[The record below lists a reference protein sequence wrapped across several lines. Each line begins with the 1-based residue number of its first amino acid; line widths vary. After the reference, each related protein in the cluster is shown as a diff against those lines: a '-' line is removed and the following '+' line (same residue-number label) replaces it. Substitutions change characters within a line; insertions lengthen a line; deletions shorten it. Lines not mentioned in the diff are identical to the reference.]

1 METKAD
7 YKYQDLKEL
16 EDNFNSVQM
25 KLNNKIEDYLLEI
38 LNKFNDNF
46 IEFDERQQEETKYI
60 VNGNIA
66 TLTAL
71 QIEFYNYAYVELSFS
86 DNYGND
92 FTESLTEMTTEQQI
106 SIVEDV
112 RKYINKYGY
121 KSSEL
126 NTTLQQFLA
135 YCIEEGCT
143 LYFGIKTSG
152 DSRLTGTLFA
162 RNDALGYNH
171 VMSVV
176 FPTDII
182 SGGNSKVASTLYAYI
197 PLHNVTEKFFK

>member
-1 METKAD
+1 METKTD
-7 YKYQDLKEL
+7 YKYQDIKEL
-16 EDNFNSVQM
+16 ADNFNSVQM

-38 LNKFNDNF
+38 LYKFNDNF

-112 RKYINKYGY
+112 RKYIDKYGY
-121 KSSEL
+121 K
-126 NTTLQQFLA
+126 NTT
-135 YCIEEGCT
+135 
-143 LYFGIKTSG
+143 
-152 DSRLTGTLFA
+152 D
-162 RNDALGYNH
+162 
-171 VMSVV
+171 M
-176 FPTDII
+176 
-182 SGGNSKVASTLYAYI
+182 
-197 PLHNVTEKFFK
+197 

>member
-7 YKYQDLKEL
+7 YKYQDIKEL
-16 EDNFNSVQM
+16 ADNFNSVQM

-92 FTESLTEMTTEQQI
+92 FTESLAEMTTEQQI

-112 RKYINKYGY
+112 RKYIGKYGY
-121 KSSEL
+121 K
-126 NTTLQQFLA
+126 NT
-135 YCIEEGCT
+135 
-143 LYFGIKTSG
+143 
-152 DSRLTGTLFA
+152 
-162 RNDALGYNH
+162 ND
-171 VMSVV
+171 M
-176 FPTDII
+176 
-182 SGGNSKVASTLYAYI
+182 
-197 PLHNVTEKFFK
+197 

>member
-1 METKAD
+1 METKTD

-16 EDNFNSVQM
+16 ENNFNSVQM
-25 KLNNKIEDYLLEI
+25 KLNNKIEDYLIEI
-38 LNKFNDNF
+38 FNKFNDNF

-112 RKYINKYGY
+112 RKYIDKYGY
-121 KSSEL
+121 K
-126 NTTLQQFLA
+126 NTT
-135 YCIEEGCT
+135 
-143 LYFGIKTSG
+143 
-152 DSRLTGTLFA
+152 D
-162 RNDALGYNH
+162 
-171 VMSVV
+171 M
-176 FPTDII
+176 
-182 SGGNSKVASTLYAYI
+182 
-197 PLHNVTEKFFK
+197 

>member
-1 METKAD
+1 METKTD

-16 EDNFNSVQM
+16 ENNFNSVQM

-38 LNKFNDNF
+38 LYKFNDNF

-92 FTESLTEMTTEQQI
+92 FTESLSEMTTEQQI

-112 RKYINKYGY
+112 RNYIKKYGY
-121 KSSEL
+121 K
-126 NTTLQQFLA
+126 NT
-135 YCIEEGCT
+135 
-143 LYFGIKTSG
+143 
-152 DSRLTGTLFA
+152 
-162 RNDALGYNH
+162 ND
-171 VMSVV
+171 M
-176 FPTDII
+176 
-182 SGGNSKVASTLYAYI
+182 
-197 PLHNVTEKFFK
+197 

>member
-1 METKAD
+1 METKDD

-38 LNKFNDNF
+38 LYKFNDNF

-92 FTESLTEMTTEQQI
+92 FTESLSEMTTEQQI

-121 KSSEL
+121 K
-126 NTTLQQFLA
+126 NT
-135 YCIEEGCT
+135 
-143 LYFGIKTSG
+143 
-152 DSRLTGTLFA
+152 
-162 RNDALGYNH
+162 ND
-171 VMSVV
+171 M
-176 FPTDII
+176 
-182 SGGNSKVASTLYAYI
+182 
-197 PLHNVTEKFFK
+197 

>member
-1 METKAD
+1 METKTD

-16 EDNFNSVQM
+16 ENNFISVQM

-38 LNKFNDNF
+38 LYKFNDNF

-92 FTESLTEMTTEQQI
+92 FTESLSEMTTEQQI

-112 RKYINKYGY
+112 RKYIDKYGY
-121 KSSEL
+121 K
-126 NTTLQQFLA
+126 NTT
-135 YCIEEGCT
+135 
-143 LYFGIKTSG
+143 
-152 DSRLTGTLFA
+152 D
-162 RNDALGYNH
+162 
-171 VMSVV
+171 M
-176 FPTDII
+176 
-182 SGGNSKVASTLYAYI
+182 
-197 PLHNVTEKFFK
+197 

>member
-7 YKYQDLKEL
+7 YKYQDIKEL
-16 EDNFNSVQM
+16 TDNFNSVQM
-25 KLNNKIEDYLLEI
+25 ELNNKIEDYLIDTLR
-38 LNKFNDNF
+38 KFNDKF
-46 IEFDERQQEETKYI
+46 IEFDEKQQKETKYI

-71 QIEFYNYAYVELSFS
+71 QIEFYNHAYVELSFS

-121 KSSEL
+121 K
-126 NTTLQQFLA
+126 N
-135 YCIEEGCT
+135 I
-143 LYFGIKTSG
+143 
-152 DSRLTGTLFA
+152 
-162 RNDALGYNH
+162 
-171 VMSVV
+171 
-176 FPTDII
+176 TDM
-182 SGGNSKVASTLYAYI
+182 
-197 PLHNVTEKFFK
+197 

>member
-1 METKAD
+1 METKSD

-38 LNKFNDNF
+38 LYKFNDNF

-92 FTESLTEMTTEQQI
+92 FTESLDKMTTEQQI
-106 SIVEDV
+106 CIVEDV
-112 RKYINKYGY
+112 RKYIDKYGY
-121 KSSEL
+121 K
-126 NTTLQQFLA
+126 NT
-135 YCIEEGCT
+135 
-143 LYFGIKTSG
+143 
-152 DSRLTGTLFA
+152 
-162 RNDALGYNH
+162 ND
-171 VMSVV
+171 M
-176 FPTDII
+176 
-182 SGGNSKVASTLYAYI
+182 
-197 PLHNVTEKFFK
+197 

>member
-92 FTESLTEMTTEQQI
+92 FTESLAEMTTEQQI

-121 KSSEL
+121 K
-126 NTTLQQFLA
+126 NT
-135 YCIEEGCT
+135 
-143 LYFGIKTSG
+143 
-152 DSRLTGTLFA
+152 
-162 RNDALGYNH
+162 ND
-171 VMSVV
+171 M
-176 FPTDII
+176 
-182 SGGNSKVASTLYAYI
+182 
-197 PLHNVTEKFFK
+197 

>member
-1 METKAD
+1 METKTD

-16 EDNFNSVQM
+16 ENNFNSVQM

-38 LNKFNDNF
+38 LYKFNDNF

-112 RKYINKYGY
+112 RKYIDKYGY
-121 KSSEL
+121 K
-126 NTTLQQFLA
+126 NTT
-135 YCIEEGCT
+135 
-143 LYFGIKTSG
+143 
-152 DSRLTGTLFA
+152 D
-162 RNDALGYNH
+162 
-171 VMSVV
+171 M
-176 FPTDII
+176 
-182 SGGNSKVASTLYAYI
+182 
-197 PLHNVTEKFFK
+197 

>member
-1 METKAD
+1 METKTD
-7 YKYQDLKEL
+7 YEYQDLKEL
-16 EDNFNSVQM
+16 ENNFNSVQM

-38 LNKFNDNF
+38 LYKFNDNF

-92 FTESLTEMTTEQQI
+92 FTESLTTMTTEQQI

-112 RKYINKYGY
+112 RKYIDKYGY
-121 KSSEL
+121 K
-126 NTTLQQFLA
+126 NT
-135 YCIEEGCT
+135 
-143 LYFGIKTSG
+143 
-152 DSRLTGTLFA
+152 
-162 RNDALGYNH
+162 ND
-171 VMSVV
+171 M
-176 FPTDII
+176 
-182 SGGNSKVASTLYAYI
+182 
-197 PLHNVTEKFFK
+197 

>member
-7 YKYQDLKEL
+7 YKYQDIKEL
-16 EDNFNSVQM
+16 ADNFNSVKM
-25 KLNNKIEDYLLEI
+25 ELNNKIEDYLIETLRQ
-38 LNKFNDNF
+38 FNDNF

-92 FTESLTEMTTEQQI
+92 FTESLSEMTTEQQI

-112 RKYINKYGY
+112 RKYIEKYGY
-121 KSSEL
+121 KNS
-126 NTTLQQFLA
+126 
-135 YCIEEGCT
+135 
-143 LYFGIKTSG
+143 
-152 DSRLTGTLFA
+152 
-162 RNDALGYNH
+162 ND
-171 VMSVV
+171 M
-176 FPTDII
+176 
-182 SGGNSKVASTLYAYI
+182 
-197 PLHNVTEKFFK
+197 

>member
-1 METKAD
+1 METKTD
-7 YKYQDLKEL
+7 YKYQDIKEL
-16 EDNFNSVQM
+16 ADNFNSVQM
-25 KLNNKIEDYLLEI
+25 ELNNKIEDYLLEI

-92 FTESLTEMTTEQQI
+92 FTESLAEMTTEQQI

-121 KSSEL
+121 K
-126 NTTLQQFLA
+126 NTT
-135 YCIEEGCT
+135 
-143 LYFGIKTSG
+143 
-152 DSRLTGTLFA
+152 D
-162 RNDALGYNH
+162 
-171 VMSVV
+171 M
-176 FPTDII
+176 
-182 SGGNSKVASTLYAYI
+182 
-197 PLHNVTEKFFK
+197 